1 MNNLDAEEQEILEA
15 FERGELKRAP
25 NLAQELERHREIA
38 AATFKKDSRINIRIS
53 SRDLRAL
60 SALLTQEH
68 LEGEARQ
75 GQREDFERVLK
86 AVPDVEPEDY
96 DRL

>member
-1 MNNLDAEEQEILEA
+1 MNNLDAEQQEILAA
-15 FERGELKRAP
+15 FQRGELKRAP

-38 AATFKKDSRINIRIS
+38 AATFKKDSRINIWIS

-60 SALLTQEH
+60 SALLTQDH
-68 LEGEARQ
+68 LESEARQ
-75 GQREDFERVLK
+75 GQREDIDRMLT
-86 AVPDVEPEDY
+86 AVPDGEPEDY